1 MVTPG
6 PVAPGSPDMVR
17 WSTNLTG
24 DQWICEFTM
33 IAKANVISQ
42 LVTCSP
48 DRSID
53 NQALSDQRLQKIDE
67 LLNSKV

>member
-1 MVTPG
+1 M
-6 PVAPGSPDMVR
+6 
-17 WSTNLTG
+17 
-24 DQWICEFTM
+24 
-33 IAKANVISQ
+33 ISQ